1 MPRLHIFNPSH
12 EMALAADSESYTP
25 PKRIEQM
32 ERELAAAPY
41 LWKEEEDIVVGVEAL
56 NEKGGYARLGREYIP
71 CPWGW
76 NKAIRRRLLHFGV
89 PEPLM
94 PTETQLAQWR
104 RFASREF
111 AADYSRQLYAAQEWG
126 NGLVPNHMTFCHDAT
141 QLQEAI
147 RRIGYPFI
155 TKTEYSSSGRGVKIY
170 ASPPEKSNGIGE
182 VINSYKSS
190 PLWGTGRGLNI
201 LIDRF
206 YSKLLDFALE
216 YEVTCER
223 VEYLGVSVFEASTEG
238 KYGFNYVKPQSQLLQ
253 MIADTGIDMQLL
265 TLLIDYNTQSLAQH
279 LLGRYVGIVGIDMM
293 AVNWEDPSK
302 PPLKRE
308 TYNPLCCE
316 LEINNNSSAPLGE
329 AEKGSSS
336 SIINHQSS
344 IINHPALIHPCV
356 ELNLRMNMGVAA
368 MKIYGR
374 DRIEVEQEL
383 KRFDKSFRATL
394 DGDRFSLRYQKA

>member
-12 EMALAADSESYTP
+12 EMALAADSATYTP

-32 ERELAAAPY
+32 ERELAAVPY

-56 NEKGGYARLGREYIP
+56 NEKGGYARLGSEYIP

-89 PEPLM
+89 PEHLM

-126 NGLVPNHMTFCHDAT
+126 NGLVPNHMTFCHDVT

-155 TKTEYSSSGRGVKIY
+155 TKTEYSSSGRGVKINTSSIITIPQREGTEFFPI
-170 ASPPEKSNGIGE
+170 SPK
-182 VINSYKSS
+182 
-190 PLWGTGRGLNI
+190 GLNL

-238 KYGFNYVKPQSQLLQ
+238 KYGFNYVKSQSQLLQ
-253 MIADTGIDMQLL
+253 MIAATGIDMQLL
-265 TLLIDYNTQSLAQH
+265 TRLIDYNTQSLAQH

-302 PPLKRE
+302 PPIKRE

-356 ELNLRMNMGVAA
+356 ELNFRMNMGVAA
-368 MKIYGR
+368 MKISER
-374 DRIEVEQEL
+374 DRAEVEQEL

-394 DGDRFSLRYQKA
+394 DGDRFSLSYQKA

>member
-12 EMALAADSESYTP
+12 EMSLAADSESYTP

-32 ERELAAAPY
+32 ERELAAVPY

-170 ASPPEKSNGIGE
+170 VRPPEKSNGIGE
-182 VINSYKSS
+182 VINSYKPS

-206 YSKLLDFALE
+206 YLKLLDFALE

-265 TLLIDYNTQSLAQH
+265 TRLIDYNTQSLSQH
-279 LLGRYVGIVGIDMM
+279 LLGRYVGIAGIDMM
-293 AVNWEDPSK
+293 AVGESAIRGQRIPD
-302 PPLKRE
+302 
-308 TYNPLCCE
+308 
-316 LEINNNSSAPLGE
+316 SSY
-329 AEKGSSS
+329 KISDSSYGGQPS

-356 ELNLRMNMGVAA
+356 ELNFRMNMGVAA

-374 DRIEVEQEL
+374 DRAEVEQEL